1 MNAIAGAREILGAW
15 PIGEVMSLRE
25 PGAGSIN
32 QTLLVAAAS
41 GRYALRAYRS
51 PERAWVEREHAII
64 AFVRAAGLPAVA
76 PLPLPGD
83 DTIFERGGRCFALFP
98 HAPGRQLARHELQEA
113 EVAAMGSFLA
123 RLHLALADYPTERV
137 QARPL
142 AIDRPGA
149 LAAIERHSARIAAL
163 PARSA
168 SDDAILERLEGQRAW
183 IAAHPDASTDAL
195 ALLPQQAIHGDYQEA
210 NLFFERGAVSAII
223 DWDQAY
229 VAARAWELVRAFDL
243 VFRFGPPCA
252 AMLAAYRE
260 RAPMPLE
267 QLDAA
272 ARCYAAV
279 RAHDVWMYD
288 AVAAGNDRV
297 RAFIRPGGFA
307 PLDAQWEALRETL

>member
-1 MNAIAGAREILGAW
+1 MEINYITPDTRALRARREAEASGCYVKPLRGCMRYPLSLVISISLRLKIAKAACAACYGGPSIMNAIVDAHEILAAW
-15 PIGEVMSLRE
+15 PIGEVVSLRE

-32 QTLLVAAAS
+32 RTILVATAS

-51 PERAWVEREHAII
+51 PERAWAEREHAII
-64 AFVRAAGLPAVA
+64 AFVRATGLPAVA
-76 PLPLPGD
+76 PLPLPGG
-83 DTIFERGGRCFALFP
+83 DTILERGGHCFALFP

-123 RLHLALADYPTERV
+123 RLHLALADYPPERV

-149 LAAIERHSARIAAL
+149 LAAIERHIARIAAL

-168 SDDAILERLEGQRAW
+168 SDEAIHERLEGQRAW

-223 DWDQAY
+223 DWDQARG
-229 VAARAWELVRAFDL
+229 A
-243 VFRFGPPCA
+243 
-252 AMLAAYRE
+252 
-260 RAPMPLE
+260 
-267 QLDAA
+267 
-272 ARCYAAV
+272 
-279 RAHDVWMYD
+279 
-288 AVAAGNDRV
+288 
-297 RAFIRPGGFA
+297 
-307 PLDAQWEALRETL
+307 T